1 MALDF
6 HSDARKNFDAKGNR
20 LLAGLT
26 TEPLTRDEPSTAEY
40 RPDLLATSVLGPDEY
55 KDFGITTFRDGEGR
69 IIGKWFIHDQH
80 IVGLKHD
87 AYQELHR
94 LSRDMRKTRQLRDA
108 ASGSL
113 VERLV
118 FEWVR
123 ARATSATEL
132 SLSTFVL
139 SKVEPMVGDFQVVL
153 PLFHV
158 SLERPIRLGGVVI
171 RDLKSLDYDQWEPS
185 AGSAQADGFAGYR
198 RERELHQG
206 RAAAIVEASG
216 EPQRA
221 FESALERAE
230 TAIALLRLF
239 SPGLLSPLVQS
250 HVAVF
255 GKQHHEST
263 KHYLIKESKL
273 VRIGQSIARDE
284 DFAWQLSAERIEH
297 TYAKQFAR
305 LDQLLTKQRSDF
317 QDSLF
322 AVLLVY
328 SRAALRS
335 AIEDKLLYVVVAL
348 DSLLLR
354 DDSEPIG
361 DNVAVRI
368 AWVIGQSTDDR
379 AAIVRLVRAAYSLR
393 SRFVHHGK
401 IEWTDEDLE
410 TVRQFMRK
418 AWLFFMQLIIDS
430 ERYTT
435 RADFI
440 NTLERKKLGG

>member
-1 MALDF
+1 MISGSRAPEALRRMVLRVTAA
-6 HSDARKNFDAKGNR
+6 SESSIRGAPQRSSKQAASRSG
-20 LLAGLT
+20 
-26 TEPLTRDEPSTAEY
+26 PLKVPLS
-40 RPDLLATSVLGPDEY
+40 
-55 KDFGITTFRDGEGR
+55 
-69 IIGKWFIHDQH
+69 
-80 IVGLKHD
+80 GLKP
-87 AYQELHR
+87 
-94 LSRDMRKTRQLRDA
+94 LSRSCA
-108 ASGSL
+108 C
-113 VERLV
+113 
-118 FEWVR
+118 
-123 ARATSATEL
+123 
-132 SLSTFVL
+132 
-139 SKVEPMVGDFQVVL
+139 
-153 PLFHV
+153 
-158 SLERPIRLGGVVI
+158 
-171 RDLKSLDYDQWEPS
+171 
-185 AGSAQADGFAGYR
+185 
-198 RERELHQG
+198 
-206 RAAAIVEASG
+206 
-216 EPQRA
+216 
-221 FESALERAE
+221 
-230 TAIALLRLF
+230 
-239 SPGLLSPLVQS
+239 S